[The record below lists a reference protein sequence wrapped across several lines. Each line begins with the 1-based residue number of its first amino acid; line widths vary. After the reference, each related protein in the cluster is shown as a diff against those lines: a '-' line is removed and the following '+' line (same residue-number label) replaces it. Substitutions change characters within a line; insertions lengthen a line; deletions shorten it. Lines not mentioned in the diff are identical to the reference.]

1 MRVVRI
7 SSIIECGLILWL
19 GAANKVPTAVPP
31 WARHVYKIRTY
42 LEALCSQ

>member
-1 MRVVRI
+1 MQPARLNKAV
-7 SSIIECGLILWL
+7 EYGLWL